1 MVDPQGFEPQMTE
14 PKSVVLPLHHG
25 SLFILV
31 ARNYKKYFIEKIFC
45 ESKMAVKVGCFHN
58 SMIFNKIGNKIF

>member
-1 MVDPQGFEPQMTE
+1 M
-14 PKSVVLPLHHG
+14 
-25 SLFILV
+25 FILV